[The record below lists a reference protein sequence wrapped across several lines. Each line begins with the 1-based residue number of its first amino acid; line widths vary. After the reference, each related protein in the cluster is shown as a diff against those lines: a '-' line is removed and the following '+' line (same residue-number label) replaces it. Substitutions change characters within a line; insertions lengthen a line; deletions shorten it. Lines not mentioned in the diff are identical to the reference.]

1 MKKTIAVLGSTGSI
15 GTQSLDVAARKGY
28 RVDAIAAGRNVKLLE
43 EQIRAFHPRFCG
55 VSDEK
60 AAKDLKIR
68 VADTDTEILSGE
80 EGICAIAGMTTAD
93 TVINSIVGRAGL
105 RPTVSILEANKKLA
119 RANKESLVCA
129 GDIVMKMAKE
139 RGLLPI
145 LPVDSEHSAIF
156 QCLQAGR
163 KEDVSK
169 LILTASGGPFFGKK
183 KEDLRGMTAKDAL
196 AHPTWSM
203 GAKITIDS
211 ATLMNKGFEV
221 MEAVHLFG
229 VPVEKVDVVVH
240 RESIVHSMVEYVDH
254 SVIAQL
260 ATPDMR
266 DCIQYAVTYPER
278 EPSPV
283 KPLDLATIGKLT
295 FARPDRETFPLLDT
309 ACRCLEKGGVAGAV
323 LNGANEGAVAL
334 FLAGKITFTEIS
346 EMVIRVVEEFEEIKD
361 PTLEEIYM
369 AGEEAE
375 RRLRA
380 LA

>member
-1 MKKTIAVLGSTGSI
+1 MKTIAVLGSTGSI
-15 GTQSLDVAARKGY
+15 GTQSLDVARRKGY
-28 RVDAIAAGRNVKLLE
+28 RVDAIASGRNIKLLE
-43 EQIRAFHPRFCG
+43 EQIREFAPRYCG
-55 VSDEK
+55 VFDEQS
-60 AAKDLKIR
+60 AKELKVR
-68 VADTDTEILSGE
+68 VADTNTEILVGE
-80 EGICAIAGMTTAD
+80 AGICAIAGMTKAD

-105 RPTVSILEANKKLA
+105 RPTVSILQAGKKLA
-119 RANKESLVCA
+119 LANKESLVCA
-129 GDIVMKMAKE
+129 GEIVMKLAKKQ
-139 RGLLPI
+139 GLLPI

-183 KEDLRGMTAKDAL
+183 KEELGGMTAKEAL

-229 VPVEKVDVVVH
+229 VPAKQVEVVVH
-240 RESIVHSMVEYVDH
+240 RESIVHSMVEYRDH
-254 SVIAQL
+254 SVIAQM

-266 DCIQYAVTYPER
+266 DCIQYAITYPER

-283 KPLDLATIGKLT
+283 KPLDLTEIGKLT
-295 FARPDRETFPLLDT
+295 FAKPDRETFPLLDL
-309 ACRCLEKGGVAGAV
+309 AAACLEKGGVSGAV

-334 FLAGKITFTEIS
+334 FLEGKITFTEIS
-346 EMVIRVVEEFEEIKD
+346 ELVCKVVEEFEEIKA
-361 PTLEEIYM
+361 PTLEEICL

-375 RRLRA
+375 ARLRA
-380 LA
+380 LV

>member
-1 MKKTIAVLGSTGSI
+1 MKTIAILGSTGSI

-28 RVDAIAAGRNVKLLE
+28 KVDALAAGRNVKLAE
-43 EQIRAFHPRFCG
+43 EQLRRFAPRYFAMG
-55 VSDEK
+55 DEK
-60 AAKDLKIR
+60 AAKELKIAA
-68 VADTDTEILSGE
+68 ADTDTEILSGE
-80 EGICAIAGMTTAD
+80 EGICAIAGMTKAD

-119 RANKESLVCA
+119 LANKESLVCA
-129 GDIVMKMAKE
+129 GEIVMKMAKD

-156 QCLQAGR
+156 QCLQAGK
-163 KEDVSK
+163 KEEVSR
-169 LILTASGGPFFGKK
+169 LLLTASGGPFFGKK
-183 KEDLRGMTAKDAL
+183 REELENMTAKEAL

-203 GAKITIDS
+203 GAKITVDS
-211 ATLMNKGFEV
+211 STLMNKGFEV

-229 VPVEKVDVVVH
+229 IPASRVEVVVH

-266 DCIQYAVTYPER
+266 DCIQYAITYPDR

-283 KPLDLATIGKLT
+283 KPLDLAAIGKLT
-295 FARPDRETFPLLDT
+295 FAAPDRETFPLLNKAT
-309 ACRCLEKGGVAGAV
+309 ECLMKGGVAGAV

-334 FLAGKITFTEIS
+334 FLAGKITFNRLS
-346 EMVIRVVEEFEEIKD
+346 EYVIKVVDEFEEIKE
-361 PTLEEIYM
+361 PTLEDIY
-369 AGEEAE
+369 ACGKEAE
-375 RRLRA
+375 RRV
-380 LA
+380 LAMA